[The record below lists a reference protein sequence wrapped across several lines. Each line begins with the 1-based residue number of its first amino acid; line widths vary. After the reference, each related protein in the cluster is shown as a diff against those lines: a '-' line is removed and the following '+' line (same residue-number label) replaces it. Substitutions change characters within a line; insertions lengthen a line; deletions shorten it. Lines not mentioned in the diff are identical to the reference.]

1 MSDKTKHV
9 IVGTFPSHVEAE
21 SAVLALEKAGCDMHT
36 VSMIGKDYQTSE
48 HVRGFLTW
56 KDTTKTDAVG
66 GSYWGSFFG
75 GLFGTLM
82 GAGLLFIPGTGAVL
96 VAGPIAG
103 VMAGWLEGTVVGGS
117 GAAVAGGLAGA
128 LVGLGIG
135 KDSARKYESD
145 LEAGKFVVLVTG
157 TDEDVTQVQD
167 LLQNTGLQFTL
178 AT

>member
-1 MSDKTKHV
+1 MSDKTKHI

-21 SAVLALEKAGCDMHT
+21 SAVLALEKVGCDMHK

-48 HVRGFLTW
+48 HVRGFMTW

-75 GLFGTLM
+75 GLFGTLT

-145 LEAGKFVVLVTG
+145 LKAGKFVVLVTG
-157 TDEDVTQVQD
+157 TDEDVSKVQD
-167 LLQNTGLQFTL
+167 MLQNTGLQFTL

>member
-1 MSDKTKHV
+1 
-9 IVGTFPSHVEAE
+9 
-21 SAVLALEKAGCDMHT
+21 
-36 VSMIGKDYQTSE
+36 
-48 HVRGFLTW
+48 
-56 KDTTKTDAVG
+56 
-66 GSYWGSFFG
+66 
-75 GLFGTLM
+75 M

-103 VMAGWLEGTVVGGS
+103 VMAGWLAGTVVGGS

-157 TDEDVTQVQD
+157 ADEDVSKVQHM
-167 LLQNTGLQFTL
+167 LQNTGLQVTI